1 MSPRNAATLVALAA
15 LAMAESALAQ
25 LTDPTR
31 PPNLSGLP
39 FGAEVAAPSGPI
51 LQSIVL
57 SPTRRLALINGK
69 LTGIGDRVGAATLVG
84 IDFDSV
90 RLREGGGTKVVKLLP
105 EVQKRDKDTE
115 ARPVNTNP
123 NPMGDVQ

>member
-1 MSPRNAATLVALAA
+1 MNPRNAATLFALAA
-15 LAMAESALAQ
+15 FAITESALAQ
-25 LTDPTR
+25 LADPTR

-39 FGAEVAAPSGPI
+39 FGTELAVPSGPV

-57 SPTRRLALINGK
+57 SPVRRLALIDGK
-69 LTGIGDRVGAATLVG
+69 LIGIGDRVGAATLVG

-105 EVQKRDKDTE
+105 EVQKRDKDME
-115 ARPVNTNP
+115 SRSVNTNP